1 MALTSLLVFLSLSVL
16 CSSQSSDS
24 SSVAGSTSSN
34 AATVTVTSVSTIAIV
49 ILPASSTQSSTT
61 PYSYSSMSS
70 TSYVS
75 STLTSTPSLTTT
87 TIALQTVPYTGQPLL
102 VSLIQIIW
110 GGKGGN
116 SLTLSIRWAHVIFH
130 NIRLYRSRMD
140 PCLKYSWS
148 VAPMIDRIAVLLCLS
163 PMEPNQRQRMLCLYS
178 TRLPLIYARKTSLTS
193 IPCAVLRKLT

>member
-34 AATVTVTSVSTIAIV
+34 AATVTVTSVSTLAIV
-49 ILPASSTQSSTT
+49 ILPSSSTQSSTT
-61 PYSYSSMSS
+61 PYSYSSVSS
-70 TSYVS
+70 TSYIS
-75 STLTSTPSLTTT
+75 STLTSTPSLPST

-102 VSLIQIIW
+102 VSLIQIIC
-110 GGKGGN
+110 GGN

-140 PCLKYSWS
+140 PCLKYHWS
-148 VAPMIDRIAVLLCLS
+148 AAPMIDRIAVLLCLS
-163 PMEPNQRQRMLCLYS
+163 PMEPNQQRRMLCLCS